1 MKTLISSGGNDKAN
15 TERCLEREMK
25 MVKRTLIAIAL
36 VAFLASTAP
45 ADIEVY
51 YWGPMS
57 GGELNKESGVKSDG
71 HEKVFWPYEY
81 KELDICAM
89 PLLME
94 IGMYVDVKDCKD
106 REVILKQVDCAE
118 IDKQAKNFPCY
129 LGCEEITVRANFDVK
144 LGTRI
149 TETSDNVL
157 DEKEGFFDGSDVIV
171 GDGSYHSATVC
182 VRAWDTDIY
191 NGSYGE
197 EVQVGTLY
205 VTAKPDV

>member
-1 MKTLISSGGNDKAN
+1 
-15 TERCLEREMK
+15 MK
-25 MVKRTLIAIAL
+25 MVKKTLIAIAL

-57 GGELNKESGVKSDG
+57 GGDLNKESGVKSDG
-71 HEKVFWPYEY
+71 NEKVFWPYEY

-106 REVILKQVDCAE
+106 RELILHQVDCAE
-118 IDKQAKNFPCY
+118 IARAANEFPCY
-129 LGCEEITVRANFDVK
+129 LGCETINVRANFDVK
-144 LGTRI
+144 LGTRVVEND
-149 TETSDNVL
+149 TNGDVFNKV
-157 DEKEGFFDGSDVIV
+157 EGFYDGGDVV
-171 GDGSYHSATVC
+171 PGDGSYHAMKVC
-182 VRAWDTDIY
+182 VKAWKARLHLA
-191 NGSYGE
+191 SYGE
-197 EVQVGTLY
+197 EVNVGTLY